1 MCWRLRI
8 LLAVVLFSMLSL
20 SFVMPASDEVASASG
35 FACPGPLERP
45 EFAAAQ
51 VVTIDHSVLHVSTVP
66 ANDGELVC
74 LSLRERVASNRE
86 VRKVVLMI
94 HGASVPVLPGFELR
108 TDHYDWALWL
118 AQAGG
123 FDVFMLDFQGSGLSP
138 RPKMDDPCNVPT
150 GQLGLLIPNPLATTP
165 DAQNDFAYS
174 TVATAPSPTTTGTS
188 LVVQTGHGSRFPT
201 PPFNAAVWPAGAQP
215 DVRNAE
221 IVRVTAISTDTLAI
235 TRAQE
240 GSTARG
246 IIAGDQIAACPPAH
260 AFQLINSQS
269 DWSELDTVVDYIR
282 DLRGVDKV
290 ALVSWSQ
297 GSFRVGPYAVQHP

>member
-1 MCWRLRI
+1 MFLKLRF
-8 LLAVVLFSMLSL
+8 LLVVALFSMLSI
-20 SFVMPASDEVASASG
+20 SFVVPASHENASASD

-138 RPKMDDPCNVPT
+138 HPKMDDPCNVPLA
-150 GQLGLLIPNPLATTP
+150 QQSILIPNPLSATCSP
-165 DAQNDFAYS
+165 SYS
-174 TVATAPSPTTTGTS
+174 
-188 LVVQTGHGSRFPT
+188 
-201 PPFNAAVWPAGAQP
+201 
-215 DVRNAE
+215 
-221 IVRVTAISTDTLAI
+221 
-235 TRAQE
+235 
-240 GSTARG
+240 
-246 IIAGDQIAACPPAH
+246 
-260 AFQLINSQS
+260 FQLINSQS
-269 DWSELDTVVDYIR
+269 DWSELDTVVDYIINA
-282 DLRGVDKV
+282 RGAGKV

-297 GSFRVGPYAVQHP
+297 GSFRIGPYAVQHPDKVESLLFFAPIYNPEGRPGAGPDGFAPPVALPQPGMLMSLRTRSELMGLWNPEIKCEDRSEEHTSELQSLAYLVCRLLLEKKK